1 MFLHLSVILFTGGV
15 GFLAC
20 ITGHITRGGLH
31 QGVCLHGGLPPGRVC
46 IEGGLHP
53 GGVGQTPLHHGILW
67 DTVNKRAVR
76 ILLVYAFLLKRCL
89 DYCFHFSTSEFN

>member
-20 ITGHITRGGLH
+20 ITGHITRGVCIR
-31 QGVCLHGGLPPGRVC
+31 GVCLHGGLPPGRVC

-53 GGVGQTPLHHGILW
+53 GGVGQTPPPPW
-67 DTVNKRAVR
+67 DTMGYGQQAGGTHPTGIC
-76 ILLVYAFLLKRCL
+76 ILVKKMFRLL
-89 DYCFHFSTSEFN
+89 FSFFDK